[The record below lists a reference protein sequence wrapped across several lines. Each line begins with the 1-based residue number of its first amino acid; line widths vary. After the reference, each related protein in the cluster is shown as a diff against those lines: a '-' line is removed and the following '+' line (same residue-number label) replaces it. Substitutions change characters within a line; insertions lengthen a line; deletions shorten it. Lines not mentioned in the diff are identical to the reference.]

1 MMLLIAT
8 ARPGVP
14 QKTAG
19 RVLVRSAGKGKA
31 MNQFNHSAYEQEIGS
46 AEEEPRQRLKLEI
59 IGKAAL
65 MWADPTVPKKQVVVE
80 TGLRAGELR
89 RLFGRKPHSAAPNIG
104 TYR

>member
-1 MMLLIAT
+1 MMLLAAT

-46 AEEEPRQRLKLEI
+46 VEEEPRQRTRLET
-59 IGKAAL
+59 IGKAGL
-65 MWADPTVPKKQVVVE
+65 LWADPSVPKKQVIAE
-80 TGLRAGELR
+80 TGFDARELR
-89 RLFGRKPHSAAPNIG
+89 RLFGRKPHSVVH
-104 TYR
+104 TT